1 MGEFTYILSLSLKS
15 LKKMR
20 LEFLLAFFCFYSASD
35 ATNVVLQYSF
45 NSNNNISLRC
55 IDPANGDNI
64 NAAMIEFLMTPES
77 SSPHIIKSV
86 IGDGGVSFQVTPRN
100 EAYVRCRANGEPSD
114 LVAFAGK

>member
-1 MGEFTYILSLSLKS
+1 M
-15 LKKMR
+15 
-20 LEFLLAFFCFYSASD
+20 LAFFCFYSPASD

-64 NAAMIEFLMTPES
+64 NAATIEFRITPERD
-77 SSPHIIKSV
+77 PHMIQSV
-86 IGDGGVSFQVTPRN
+86 IGNGGVSFQVTPSN
-100 EAYVRCRANGEPSD
+100 EAYVRCRANGELSE